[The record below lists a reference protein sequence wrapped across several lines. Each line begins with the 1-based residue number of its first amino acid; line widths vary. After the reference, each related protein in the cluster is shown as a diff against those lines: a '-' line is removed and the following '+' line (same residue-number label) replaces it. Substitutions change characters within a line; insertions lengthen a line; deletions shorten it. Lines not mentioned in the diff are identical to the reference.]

1 MGMHVQGTN
10 IAAATNAVPVNAATV
25 GQRSGPI
32 VNRVVEAAAGQQSDV
47 RKIEAEMEKGRV
59 QSAANQFGIKI
70 DVRKH
75 LPTLSAMV
83 TPLMMGGLS
92 ISHAIRQV
100 TGVTHPYAI
109 YWIARAMNAT
119 LTSAETSTYEV
130 WLDQEG
136 MTTNVGMRETGAGF
150 NITEEAPMSTFS
162 SMFSNSATSSAP
174 SMLLGTCALFLST
187 MFLM

>member
-47 RKIEAEMEKGRV
+47 RKIEAEVEKGKV
-59 QSAANQFGIKI
+59 QSAANRFGIKI

-75 LPTLSAMV
+75 LPALSAMV

-119 LTSAETSTYEV
+119 MTSAETSTYEV
-130 WLDQEG
+130 WLDQEKL
-136 MTTNVGMRETGAGF
+136 
-150 NITEEAPMSTFS
+150 APVPVPSVISQDFPNATMASASFA
-162 SMFSNSATSSAP
+162 FSNSATSSAP